1 MAALRS
7 SLRMLD
13 GKEPASG
20 TPEAKAKETEMK
32 TCPVCGWRYDGTY
45 SECPFCKE
53 DELAEQELR
62 RRNERRKRRTPKFS
76 RQFRLVA
83 GAQIILLVVMA
94 SALQYLLRNPVRT
107 ADSGESKPAP
117 VIAATESGTKAP
129 EVSPPAQD
137 EAETGTDQP
146 AAPADPGESAAP
158 SEGST
163 STTPA
168 EQKPPA
174 NASGADDG
182 LKAGSAEVMGAENGV
197 RVRSGPGTSYN
208 VLASVYNGAP
218 IQVIK
223 PAGDDWY
230 EITFLNGRGVR
241 TSGYMKGEFLK
252 NV

>member
-1 MAALRS
+1 
-7 SLRMLD
+7 MLD
-13 GKEPASG
+13 GKKPVSG
-20 TPEAKAKETEMK
+20 TPEAKAKETATK
-32 TCPVCGWRYDGTY
+32 VCPVCGWRYDGTY

-62 RRNERRKRRTPKFS
+62 RRSERRKRRKPKFS
-76 RQFRLVA
+76 RQFRLIA
-83 GAQIILLVVMA
+83 GAQLILLVIMA
-94 SALQYLLRNPVRT
+94 GSLQYLLRDTVRT
-107 ADSGESKPAP
+107 ADSGEKTPAP
-117 VIAATESGTKAP
+117 TIAASEPASKAP

-137 EAETGTDQP
+137 ETETGTDQP
-146 AAPADPGESAAP
+146 TAPADPGEGAAP

-174 NASGADDG
+174 NASGTDDG
-182 LKAGSAEVMGAENGV
+182 LKAGSAEVIGAENGV
-197 RVRSGPGTSYN
+197 RVRSGPGTSYD